1 LCEENLFSLS
11 VWPISRLWD
20 ARRFSPRRRRFGPRN
35 QSLIVPILF
44 QITVQ
49 SGPPD
54 SQHLRRPQS
63 ISFAHRQH
71 SLNVLLS
78 HFFLG
83 QGPPIIPAADPSR
96 AVLQMAAR
104 LAWGSGDISRTRHC
118 PSFVV
123 SNGSACLCRKK
134 VSSSETICLPCSDLT
149 RLGRAQNFI
158 RINRFV
164 AKASIGP
171 YT

>member
-1 LCEENLFSLS
+1 MAAFSRNPAGRTLPTIPNHAVIASEARTASSLSAFCEENLSSLS
-11 VWPISRLWD
+11 ALPMSRVWD
-20 ARRFSPRRRRFGPRN
+20 ARRFSPRRRFGPRN

-54 SQHLRRPQS
+54 SQRLRRPQS

-78 HFFLG
+78 HFFQG
-83 QGPPIIPAADPSR
+83 QGPPIIPAAGPSP

-118 PSFVV
+118 TSFVV
-123 SNGSACLCRKK
+123 SNGSA
-134 VSSSETICLPCSDLT
+134 
-149 RLGRAQNFI
+149 
-158 RINRFV
+158 
-164 AKASIGP
+164 
-171 YT
+171 